1 MPSKKQPESVGSSET
16 LTIPELEQSKTAV
29 LNTLASQHS
38 RRSYEYAMERF
49 IAWYCSEPRLTFNRS
64 VVVKYRSFLE
74 RLSLSAATINLHLS
88 AIRRLADESA
98 ESGWLSPEHAIGI
111 RRVKGVKR
119 LGRKMGNWLTQN
131 QAQELVNAAPKDSL
145 RGWRD
150 AAMLG
155 LLLGCGLRR
164 SEVVGLNLDQ
174 LQSREGRWVIVNLV
188 GKGKRLRTVPVPSWS
203 KELLNAWLRHSGV
216 SEGKVFRRVLKGG
229 NATRSWR
236 DSQRSL
242 VRGEAVCPEG
252 RHKQSGTSRSSPHLR
267 APVPWLWRRTG
278 TDSVSPRSRFCAD
291 HRAVHR
297 KQTEASR
304 CGERSTWTFSRMR
317 HRLKG
322 FRRWPFRDV
331 GDSVLYHAQIWM
343 SGKRYPV
350 IENAL
355 SSSATE
361 PYATIW
367 KRAKACWQ

>member
-1 MPSKKQPESVGSSET
+1 MLTQKQPNSVSLSAT
-16 LTIPELEQSKTAV
+16 ATIPELQQSKTAV

-38 RRSYEYAMERF
+38 RRSYEYAIERF

-119 LGRKMGNWLTQN
+119 LGRKMGNWLTRN
-131 QAQELVNAAPKDSL
+131 QAQELVNAASKNSL

-150 AAMLG
+150 GAMLG

-164 SEVVGLNLDQ
+164 SEVVGLDLDQ
-174 LQSREGRWVIVNLV
+174 LQSREGHCQFGRERKTATNGTCAVVEQRASRCLAPAFGSER
-188 GKGKRLRTVPVPSWS
+188 GKSIQACF
-203 KELLNAWLRHSGV
+203 E
-216 SEGKVFRRVLKGG
+216 GG

-236 DSQRSL
+236 NSQRSL
-242 VRGEAVCPEG
+242 VRGEAVRPPG
-252 RHKQSGTSRSSPHLR
+252 RHKQSGPPRSSPHLR

-278 TDSVSPRSRFCAD
+278 TDSVSPWPRFCAD
-291 HRAVHR
+291 HGAVHR

-304 CGERSTWTFSRMR
+304 CGE
-317 HRLKG
+317 
-322 FRRWPFRDV
+322 
-331 GDSVLYHAQIWM
+331 
-343 SGKRYPV
+343 
-350 IENAL
+350 
-355 SSSATE
+355 
-361 PYATIW
+361 
-367 KRAKACWQ
+367 